1 MAAARGAVE
10 TELVLR
16 SDPEALAMLGVSED
30 TPLLADILRWQGSVL
45 RDQGKT
51 DEAESLYHR
60 SLRVAQDLDYLA
72 GQSHA
77 VNCLGVIAQR
87 RGELKRAGQLFVAA
101 QRMAEGCGDRK
112 LAGMI
117 QQNRG
122 VIADISGDCEAAL
135 AHYHESLDAFEATND
150 ERSMTLV
157 LNNIGLLHFKLSR
170 HPDARRCYDRAL
182 GLARSRGDLLSEGVI
197 EENIAELE
205 LSRGDLSA
213 ASESIARALEIA
225 ILRQDPLRRASAL
238 KLLGVS
244 LRLSGRAQES
254 LDPLRGALAI
264 CANADDALLEA
275 EVLVETGSAL
285 ADTGDRGA
293 ARESLE
299 SALQVYKR
307 IGATKQA
314 LRVEEIVANFA
325 QPS

>member
-1 MAAARGAVE
+1 
-10 TELVLR
+10 
-16 SDPEALAMLGVSED
+16 
-30 TPLLADILRWQGSVL
+30 
-45 RDQGKT
+45 
-51 DEAESLYHR
+51 
-60 SLRVAQDLDYLA
+60 
-72 GQSHA
+72 
-77 VNCLGVIAQR
+77 
-87 RGELKRAGQLFVAA
+87 
-101 QRMAEGCGDRK
+101 
-112 LAGMI
+112 
-117 QQNRG
+117 
-122 VIADISGDCEAAL
+122 
-135 AHYHESLDAFEATND
+135 
-150 ERSMTLV
+150 MTLV
-157 LNNIGLLHFKLSR
+157 LNNLGLVQFKSGRLD
-170 HPDARRCYDRAL
+170 DARSSYDRAL
-182 GLARSRGDLLSEGVI
+182 TLARYRGDLLSEGVI
-197 EENIAELE
+197 EENNAELE
-205 LSRGDLSA
+205 LSRGDLCA